1 MPVKFVQIFDKVEIT
16 LDASHIEL
24 PIVTQWTHL
33 IKKISFYMCTTKIKL
48 YRALIKSR
56 KMFQMYKLFSTF

>member
-1 MPVKFVQIFDKVEIT
+1 MFDKVEIT

-33 IKKISFYMCTTKIKL
+33 IKKKSFYMCTTKIKL